1 MKRDPEKF
9 DDPAFSNFSI
19 EDTFHDIENKF
30 DINRIKKFQIVR
42 KHYVAFGL
50 ITDLDDITE
59 DDLTTLKQKLVV
71 LLQQHLTDYI
81 SKSINILKSLI
92 VKEH

>member
-1 MKRDPEKF
+1 MIRYFRAVMKRDPEKF
-9 DDPAFSNFSI
+9 DDPALSNFSI

-50 ITDLDDITE
+50 ITDLVIS
-59 DDLTTLKQKLVV
+59 QKM
-71 LLQQHLTDYI
+71 I
-81 SKSINILKSLI
+81 
-92 VKEH
+92 

>member
-30 DINRIKKFQIVR
+30 DINRIKNFR
-42 KHYVAFGL
+42 
-50 ITDLDDITE
+50 
-59 DDLTTLKQKLVV
+59 
-71 LLQQHLTDYI
+71 
-81 SKSINILKSLI
+81 
-92 VKEH
+92 